1 MRDSA
6 TPAAGRGSLIHP
18 EFMRAATSL
27 AIARAARDAHRTA
40 CEYDAQ
46 DCPTCNELANT
57 IRKAKEALRV
67 APVE

>member
-1 MRDSA
+1 
-6 TPAAGRGSLIHP
+6 
-18 EFMRAATSL
+18 MRAATSL